1 MVEDNHIGMGGVRIG
16 YLLLVARLLAL
27 ARLVGESV
35 DALNAKPRALID
47 THEVTTDA
55 SGFDFH

>member
-1 MVEDNHIGMGGVRIG
+1 MEDNHHRHGWGEDWLSAPRC
-16 YLLLVARLLAL
+16 RLLAL